1 MIEIVCDSV
10 GKRDMAMMR
19 KKYIKQVGQGD
30 AQMFFYVVSASVVAG
45 KIGSG
50 VGVVAGEP
58 YYRHIPRTGLK
69 LSTKISMSVSDRF
82 WMVKMVHLAAE

>member
-1 MIEIVCDSV
+1 ML
-10 GKRDMAMMR
+10 
-19 KKYIKQVGQGD
+19 
-30 AQMFFYVVSASVVAG
+30 AG

-50 VGVVAGEP
+50 VRVLAEEP